1 MPRHLPLMDP
11 FEQALK
17 FIQAGRL
24 DEARIY
30 FEELLKQDPENENIL
45 YNLGM
50 LYTELGSPNS
60 AVPLLKK
67 CIEILPGNAN
77 AHVALGFAY
86 MSLGDL
92 NNAKEC
98 TLEALKIAPDNPFAL
113 KNLGGISGKERDYQS
128 AFYYLKK
135 SHEINPQDPQT
146 VYGLAFAY
154 KSLNDLENAKK
165 YFKDLLDMPA
175 PETLKELAREGL
187 GEIAFKTL
195 KSSGPRMDVVFYMIS
210 ALKMLKDKPQEKVQ
224 DISFEIALL
233 GREGLEINDPTK
245 KFSLSTLPGEFTA
258 LQLVSI
264 MYVGFQQIDPSLDLG
279 MDFTDEYNLALKMV
293 ESGISQ

>member
-1 MPRHLPLMDP
+1 MDH

-17 FIQAGRL
+17 FIQVGRL

-30 FEELLKQDPENENIL
+30 FEELLKQDPENEEIL

-50 LYTELGSPNS
+50 LYTELGNPDS
-60 AVPLLKK
+60 AIQLLKK
-67 CIEILPGNAN
+67 CIEISPGDAN
-77 AHVALGFAY
+77 AHVALGFAN

-92 NNAKEC
+92 KNAKEY

-113 KNLGGISGKERDYQS
+113 KNLGGIFGKERDYQR

-135 SHEINPQDPQT
+135 SHEINSQDPQT

-154 KSLNDLENAKK
+154 KSLNDLENAEK
-165 YFKDLLDMPA
+165 YFKDLLDMAA
-175 PETLKELAREGL
+175 PETIKELAREGL

-210 ALKMLKDKPQEKVQ
+210 ALEMFKDKPQKKVQ

-233 GREGLEINDPTK
+233 GRQGFEINDPNK
-245 KFSLSTLPGEFTA
+245 KFRLRTLPGEFTA

-264 MYVGFQQIDPSLDLG
+264 MYIGFQQIDPSLDLG
-279 MDFTDEYNLALKMV
+279 MDFTNEYNLALKMV

>member
-1 MPRHLPLMDP
+1 MDP
-11 FEQALK
+11 FEQALQ
-17 FIQAGRL
+17 FIQASRL

-30 FEELLKQDPENENIL
+30 FEELLKQDPENEDIL

-50 LYTELGSPNS
+50 LYTELGSPDS
-60 AVPLLKK
+60 AVQLLKK
-67 CIEILPGNAN
+67 CTEISPENAN

-86 MSLGDL
+86 MNLGDL
-92 NNAKEC
+92 KSAKEY

-113 KNLGGISGKERDYQS
+113 KNLGGIFGKEKEYQS

-135 SHEINPQDPQT
+135 SYEINPQDPQT

-154 KSLNDLENAKK
+154 KSLNDLENAEK
-165 YFKDLLDMPA
+165 YFKDILDMPA
-175 PETLKELAREGL
+175 SETLKELAREEL

-195 KSSGPRMDVVFYMIS
+195 KSSGPRMDVVFYMIG
-210 ALKMLKDKPQEKVQ
+210 ALKMFKDKPQKKVQ

-233 GREGLEINDPTK
+233 GRGGFEINDPTK
-245 KFSLSTLPGEFTA
+245 KFRLKTLPGDFTA

-264 MYVGFQQIDPSLDLG
+264 MYIGFQQIDPSLDLG

>member
-1 MPRHLPLMDP
+1 MDP

-30 FEELLKQDPENENIL
+30 FEELLKQDPKNEDIL

-50 LYTELGSPNS
+50 LYTELGKPDS

-67 CIEILPGNAN
+67 CIEISPGNAN
-77 AHVALGFAY
+77 ARVALGFAY
-86 MSLGDL
+86 MNLGDL
-92 NNAKEC
+92 KNAKDY
-98 TLEALKIAPDNPFAL
+98 TLEALKIAPENSFAL

-187 GEIAFKTL
+187 GEIAVKSL

-233 GREGLEINDPTK
+233 GRQGFEINDPTK
-245 KFSLSTLPGEFTA
+245 KFSLSTLPGEFSA

-279 MDFTDEYNLALKMV
+279 MDFTDEYNLALNMV